1 MKKLSILS
9 MTMVMAATGLLLSAA
24 QAQVNVRGDWTFTMT
39 TPRGDR
45 TSDLTFD
52 QSGERLTVSMKG
64 DFGEGYGEGT
74 LRGQDIEWTITRQ
87 TQRGAFTVT
96 YKGKVADENTMS
108 GEVQMGDTGA
118 VPWKAT
124 RKPK

>member
-1 MKKLSILS
+1 MKKPLILI
-9 MTMVMAATGLLLSAA
+9 MVMVMTGLVLSAA
-24 QAQVNVRGDWTFTMT
+24 RAQVNVRGDWTFTMT

-74 LRGQDIEWTITRQ
+74 LKGQDIEWTITRQ
-87 TQRGAFTVT
+87 TQRGAFAVT
-96 YKGKVADENTMS
+96 YKGKVADGNTMS
-108 GEVQMGDTGA
+108 GEVQMGDMDAGQ
-118 VPWKAT
+118 WQAT